1 MTNQRAIPNP
11 SRYVAGCRA
20 AYKPGEYIVV
30 PQENR
35 CSNPHINLKDADIQ
49 ILVTPK
55 QGADYIMSEY
65 LLRPGGGTVEPIHDG
80 LETFL
85 FLISGSLKLTVN
97 DVQHGLIEGGYAWIP
112 PQQSIEFSA
121 NGDDVSQLLWF
132 QRPYLPF
139 KKGTIPEAIIGNEN
153 DVPAIPEVDIN
164 PEKQLIPYDT
174 PGFDMAFNLIVIPP
188 GGFYGLVEQHAWE
201 HAMYMLD
208 GEGFLWLN
216 GQSFQVKENDF
227 IYIAPYVPE
236 WFCAYGMQDK
246 PVRFLLYWDWNQ
258 DYSREFYR

>member
-1 MTNQRAIPNP
+1 MTRDRLIPSP

-20 AYKPGEYIVV
+20 VCKPGEYIIL

-35 CSNPHINLKDADIQ
+35 CSNSHINLRDTEVQ

-55 QGADYIMSEY
+55 QGADYMMSEY
-65 LLRPGGGTVEPIHDG
+65 LIQPGGGTIEPVNDA

-85 FLISGSLKLTVN
+85 YLVGGKLDLTVN
-97 DVQHGLIEGGYAWIP
+97 GAQHKLEQGGYAWIP
-112 PQQSIEFSA
+112 PQQSIELSGQ
-121 NGDDVSQLLWF
+121 GDQLSRLLWF

-139 KKGTIPEAIIGNEN
+139 KKGPVPEAVFGNEKE
-153 DVPAIPEVDIN
+153 VPAIPEVDIN
-164 PEKQLIPYDT
+164 PEKQLIPYET

-188 GGFYGLVEQHAWE
+188 GGYYGLVEQHAWE

-208 GEGFLWLN
+208 GEGLLWLN
-216 GQSFQVKENDF
+216 GQSHQVKENDF

-236 WFCAYGMQDK
+236 WFCAYGMQQE
-246 PVRFLLYWDWNQ
+246 PIRFLLYWDWNQ
-258 DYSREFYR
+258 DYARGFSG